1 VEKAKFKMEQKIKSE
16 PPTKVVVITRWKY
29 QKNVQ
34 IAVLLKSTK
43 RWMNTRV
50 RTTQL
55 YATIVVLKMAGADT
69 ANDILESNTEGNL

>member
-1 VEKAKFKMEQKIKSE
+1 MEQKIKSE

>member
-1 VEKAKFKMEQKIKSE
+1 
-16 PPTKVVVITRWKY
+16 
-29 QKNVQ
+29 
-34 IAVLLKSTK
+34 
-43 RWMNTRV
+43 MNTRV